1 MSTEIPLYISFS
13 GMTTYQKCPQ
23 QYKLG
28 RVDKVKESKAYYFA
42 GGSAVHSATEAID
55 WQLLK
60 EQGVVNE

>member
-1 MSTEIPLYISFS
+1 MTQIPLYISYS

-23 QYKLG
+23 QFKLG
-28 RVDKVKESKAYYFA
+28 RVDKVSESKAYYFA

-60 EQGVVNE
+60 EQGVSYER

>member
-1 MSTEIPLYISFS
+1 MSTQIPLYISFS

-28 RVDKVKESKAYYFA
+28 RVDKVTESKAYYFA

-60 EQGVVNE
+60 EQGVVHE